1 MVGNAVARQIALAL
15 GLALRKAWIGTL
27 YEDEGAPP
35 APVTVTDAAIGSGFG
50 PIEIPAMN
58 GDIDMVDSD

>member
-1 MVGNAVARQIALAL
+1 MVGNAVARQIAMAL

-27 YEDEGAPP
+27 YEDEGAAP

-50 PIEIPAMN
+50 SIEIPVIN
-58 GDIDMVDSD
+58 GDIHMVDSD